1 MRQLSVPRKIELF
14 VAILLFIRPL
24 INPQPVQ
31 AMTLSTQTSPS
42 PLKTLY
48 IPLISKS
55 SKPTSPTP
63 TPTQPTMIHAV
74 RVQYADYQ
82 NSQAEAPAI
91 ETRLR
96 NANVNLVGL
105 SAGRVEWAYLNWRD
119 HPEYVSSSVKISG
132 VDTLAA
138 DSARYGQFAEIN
150 AVIDVFSP
158 NYLKANPDK
167 AAINA
172 LGQRNPNLVGTMELV
187 EGNYGKLLL
196 QMVDYI
202 ATNYPNV
209 NSISLTELS
218 YRLDGYGP
226 DELASYQA
234 YSGNKNWPRQSNGQI
249 TIDDPSISN
258 WRSHIMDVYLD
269 KLVAISHAHGKKFYL
284 DVSLNWN
291 NISNE
296 ANQGGANY
304 KLMLQHIDKLIV
316 WGYYYLENIPP
327 EFLTTAAQFLT
338 RYGPDRIIMSIGM
351 WGPNNSTMP
360 ADLLARGIQAS
371 IKGGMN
377 AIWITPSIMLDDTS
391 WKVIAQLWSTGN

>member
-1 MRQLSVPRKIELF
+1 
-14 VAILLFIRPL
+14 
-24 INPQPVQ
+24 
-31 AMTLSTQTSPS
+31 
-42 PLKTLY
+42 
-48 IPLISKS
+48 
-55 SKPTSPTP
+55 
-63 TPTQPTMIHAV
+63 MIHAV

-96 NANVNLVGL
+96 KANVNLVGL

-172 LGQRNPNLVGTMELV
+172 LGQRNPNLVETMELV

-284 DVSLNWN
+284 DVSLSWN

>member
-1 MRQLSVPRKIELF
+1 
-14 VAILLFIRPL
+14 
-24 INPQPVQ
+24 
-31 AMTLSTQTSPS
+31 
-42 PLKTLY
+42 
-48 IPLISKS
+48 
-55 SKPTSPTP
+55 
-63 TPTQPTMIHAV
+63 
-74 RVQYADYQ
+74 
-82 NSQAEAPAI
+82 
-91 ETRLR
+91 
-96 NANVNLVGL
+96 
-105 SAGRVEWAYLNWRD
+105 
-119 HPEYVSSSVKISG
+119 
-132 VDTLAA
+132 
-138 DSARYGQFAEIN
+138 
-150 AVIDVFSP
+150 
-158 NYLKANPDK
+158 
-167 AAINA
+167 
-172 LGQRNPNLVGTMELV
+172 
-187 EGNYGKLLL
+187 
-196 QMVDYI
+196 
-202 ATNYPNV
+202 
-209 NSISLTELS
+209 
-218 YRLDGYGP
+218 
-226 DELASYQA
+226 
-234 YSGNKNWPRQSNGQI
+234 
-249 TIDDPSISN
+249 
-258 WRSHIMDVYLD
+258 MDVYLD